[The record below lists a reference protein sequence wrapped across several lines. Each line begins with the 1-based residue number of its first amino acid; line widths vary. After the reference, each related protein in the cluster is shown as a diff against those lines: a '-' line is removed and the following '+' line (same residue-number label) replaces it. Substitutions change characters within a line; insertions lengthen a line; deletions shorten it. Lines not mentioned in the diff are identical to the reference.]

1 MTQPTDT
8 MPGFHFPD
16 GWTLRTIEECASGE
30 KYSTQIG
37 PFGKAL
43 MANEYTPTGVP
54 VLRGV
59 NVNQGRFHDD
69 DFAYIEDE
77 TADRLAKY
85 ESFPDDVLLCHKG
98 TLGKIGLMPRARKHD
113 RYIMGNS
120 MLRVR
125 CDRKKLIP
133 EYLYYWLCSGHG
145 QHYLFSRVSQ
155 VGVPQIQRP
164 LTTLREAALPVPPLP
179 EQKAIAGVLGALDD
193 KIELNRRMNETLEG
207 IARAIFKSWFIDFD
221 PTHAKA
227 NGQTPPGLDPA
238 TAALFPDRFQP
249 SPLGP
254 IPEGWKVKKLDEVC
268 EFAYGKALKAAN
280 RIPGPV
286 SVYGSN
292 GPVGSHNEHLVEGP
306 GIVVGRKG
314 NPGTVTWSQSNF
326 FPIDT
331 TFYVA
336 LKNGAPSLHYLRH
349 ALDSLN
355 LPSLSADSA
364 VPGLNRNMAYM
375 SDLLVPAEEEVAAF
389 TERAKAL
396 MARVE
401 HNVNESQT
409 LAGLRDTL
417 LPKLLSGEVR
427 LPKAIPQI
435 ERSST

>member
-1 MTQPTDT
+1 MT
-8 MPGFHFPD
+8 H
-16 GWTLRTIEECASGE
+16 
-30 KYSTQIG
+30 
-37 PFGKAL
+37 
-43 MANEYTPTGVP
+43 EYVISGVP
-54 VLRGV
+54 FLRSQNVLPYRLDFSDTKFISSDFHNDLKKSALSPGDVVIVRTGKPGTCAVVPDLFPAV
-59 NVNQGRFHDD
+59 NCSDLVIVRPGEGLDSRFLMYYVNTIASHHVDSHLVGAVQQHFNVG
-69 DFAYIEDE
+69 
-77 TADRLAKY
+77 
-85 ESFPDDVLLCHKG
+85 S
-98 TLGKIGLMPRARKHD
+98 ARK
-113 RYIMGNS
+113 M
-120 MLRVR
+120 
-125 CDRKKLIP
+125 KLH
-133 EYLYYWLCSGHG
+133 L
-145 QHYLFSRVSQ
+145 
-155 VGVPQIQRP
+155 
-164 LTTLREAALPVPPLP
+164 PPLP